1 MGRGRRTEGE
11 LQRWRALRDSNLR
24 RLAGVSA
31 ARARSRDPEP
41 QRGIWD
47 MARPKRF
54 ELPTFWFVVSSG
66 RFGLSGAQLQTL
78 GNSESVPRFSQ
89 LPATPS
95 KQVVATLSATVGV
108 AGFQPFGVVSPPAS
122 KGQVFQSSWRTCGHQ
137 QVALPSAPSN
147 GSTRAV
153 TFGGPTSVNY
163 SLGRCI

>member
-95 KQVVATLSATVGV
+95 KQVVATLSATV
-108 AGFQPFGVVSPPAS
+108 AS
-122 KGQVFQSSWRTCGHQ
+122 CRSSLSGLCLRLRQRVLRAHQ
-137 QVALPSAPSN
+137 ANRSRCWHGLRHWLRL
-147 GSTRAV
+147 ST
-153 TFGGPTSVNY
+153 GPYRQGEQKARRSM
-163 SLGRCI
+163 SLWP